1 MNLSLSIWLSAAWT
15 AAGWTMLHMVWI
27 GAVGGIVAAVL
38 RRLLRP
44 ARPEVRHGAAV
55 VCLLALAL
63 APGVIF
69 VRLYRPETATTLVP
83 APAPRLGEPVSSP
96 PALPALM
103 TALDSHRV
111 AIPPAPMSAPIT
123 TLAARFEP
131 VVALLPGVWLSGSL
145 ATLALVATGLVG
157 VDRLRRSSRPLEA
170 ESIAARC
177 GALAASLGIA
187 RRVGVAIC
195 DRIAAPVLIGVVRP
209 MILLPPAA
217 LCGWSVEQLEMA
229 LLHELAHVR
238 RHDNLIALLQRLVE
252 SLLFFHPAA
261 WWVSSWVGLERE
273 LCCDRLVIEHTGRP
287 RDYARMLAAM
297 AGAVPV
303 ARTAALAMA
312 GRPLLTRIRLIL
324 DMEDRS
330 MKLTLKE
337 WIGGLAAAI
346 TGAAIV
352 LAAHAGGPES
362 RGPNAADRDRQA
374 LARLSA
380 SILAQPE
387 GRTPQ
392 EGKATAMVEV
402 ARAFLRIGDR
412 ASALEVLR
420 RIDRLAGD
428 PPPKLNPDVK
438 NDLRGW
444 ERFAALTESARLWRE
459 AGDPDGARKVLAR
472 AGRMI
477 EALDGG
483 KIRDALERVGQEL
496 DDDLARVTPDGPNRL
511 NDEAAAFIAEASLI
525 LIDQYVALG
534 DMTEALEQIARLR
547 RSIEPLKGSIR
558 FLFDGVIG
566 GYLIRA
572 GDLAGGRELI
582 DRAHRDA
589 KVMTDARA
597 RSSALARL
605 VRSLAEAGEVDRA
618 LAIVREVS
626 PEEQQP
632 AFSQILD
639 TLSDDDH
646 TGPWLDP
653 VGINIKIVDRWR
665 TPKETAA
672 TRAELPK
679 VAEAA
684 RASGSAKVQARVLG
698 IIAHLQARAGD
709 IPGALAT
716 ARSIPTLRRSD
727 FPGPSDGFYDAV
739 KPAAL
744 AMIASVQTAS
754 GDRAGAST
762 TLGEAEAIARPIAA
776 DDQKL
781 IVMGMIAMQRAEL
794 GQLDTVRAIVGRC
807 RPLAL
812 AQAEP
817 RRSRMLLM
825 LAEAQVKAGDE
836 SGALELIDAIRDY
849 PGLEKACGLTAVAER
864 REKAG
869 GVTGADEL
877 RRRAVALLEAKAPEK
892 PRMGKVSNLNAI
904 GRDTFIDFDLEM
916 APGFVAYHRDWMLD
930 DLRVRA
936 GDLDGAIR
944 AARALPAPK
953 RDAALTRIAGDL
965 ANRGDV
971 ARAADLVQ
979 SIDSPEA
986 RMGAFVSLAYSIG
999 ARNEKT
1005 R

>member
-1 MNLSLSIWLSAAWT
+1 MSPALSASMSAAWT

-27 GAVGGIVAAVL
+27 GAVGGIGAAVL

-44 ARPEVRHGAAV
+44 VRPEVRHVAAV
-55 VCLLALAL
+55 ACLLALAL

-69 VRLYRPETATTLVP
+69 ARLYHPETTTTATAT
-83 APAPRLGEPVSSP
+83 AARTAEPGADS
-96 PALPALM
+96 PALPDLLPAL
-103 TALDSHRV
+103 ASHRAAV
-111 AIPPAPMSAPIT
+111 PPAPESAPIT

-131 VVALLPGVWLSGSL
+131 MVGYLPGVWLSGSL
-145 ATLALVATGLVG
+145 ATLGLIATGLVG

-170 ESIAARC
+170 DKIAAQC
-177 GALAASLGIA
+177 KTLATSLGIA

-195 DRIAAPVLIGVVRP
+195 DRIATPVLIGVVRP

-217 LCGWSVEQLEMA
+217 LCGWSIEQLEMA

-252 SLLFFHPAA
+252 SLLFFHPSA
-261 WWVSSWVGLERE
+261 WWISSWVGLERE

-297 AGAVPV
+297 AGAVP
-303 ARTAALAMA
+303 APRTAALAMT

-337 WIGGLAAAI
+337 WIGGLTAAVAV
-346 TGAAIV
+346 AAIV

-362 RGPNAADRDRQA
+362 RKPDAADRDRQA

-387 GRTPQ
+387 GRTPH
-392 EGKATAMVEV
+392 EGKATAMVEI
-402 ARAFLRIGDR
+402 ARAFLKIGDR

-428 PPPKLNPDVK
+428 PPPRLKPDAK

-444 ERFAALTESARLWRE
+444 ERFAALAESARLWRE

-472 AGRMI
+472 ASRMI

-483 KIRDALERVGQEL
+483 TVRDALERVGKEI
-496 DDDLARVTPDGPNRL
+496 DEDLARVTPDGPRRL
-511 NDEAAAFIAEASLI
+511 SDEEAGFIAEASLI
-525 LIDQYVALG
+525 LVDQYVALG
-534 DMTEALEQIARLR
+534 DMATAREQIARIR
-547 RSIEPLKGSIR
+547 RSIEPIKGAIR
-558 FLFDGVIG
+558 FEVDGVLG
-566 GYLIRA
+566 SYLIKA
-572 GDLAGGRELI
+572 GDLAGGREVI
-582 DRAHRDA
+582 ERAYRDA
-589 KVMTDARA
+589 MATRNVRA
-597 RSSALARL
+597 RSFVLRNLAAT
-605 VRSLAEAGEVDRA
+605 LAEARDIDRA
-618 LAIVREVS
+618 LAMVREMA
-626 PEEQQP
+626 PEAQQP
-632 AFSQILD
+632 AFTKILD

-653 VGINIKIVDRWR
+653 VGINVKIVDRWR
-665 TPKETAA
+665 TPKDPAA
-672 TRAELPK
+672 TRAALPK
-679 VAEAA
+679 IAEAA
-684 RASGSAKVQARVLG
+684 RASASVKVRARVLG

-709 IPGALAT
+709 IPAALAT
-716 ARSIPTLRRSD
+716 ARSIPALRRAD

-739 KPAAL
+739 RPVAL
-744 AMIASVQTAS
+744 AMIANEQAAA
-754 GDRAGAST
+754 GDHAGASA
-762 TLGEAEAIARPIAA
+762 TLDVAESTARAIDT

-781 IVMGMIAMQRAEL
+781 IAMGVIAMQRAEL
-794 GQLDTVRAIVGRC
+794 GQADAVRAIVGRC

-817 RRSRMLLM
+817 RRSRVLLM
-825 LAEAQVKAGDE
+825 LAEAQLRAGNE
-836 SGALELIDAIRDY
+836 PGALELIDAIRDY
-849 PGLEKACGLTAVAER
+849 PGLEKARGLTTVADR

-869 GVTGADEL
+869 DAEGANKL
-877 RRRAVALLEAKAPEK
+877 RQRAIACLEAKAPEK
-892 PRMGKVSNLNAI
+892 PQMGKVSNLNAI
-904 GRDTFIDFDLEM
+904 GRDAFIDFDLEL
-916 APGFVAYHRDWMLD
+916 AAGFVMYHRKWMLD

-944 AARALPAPK
+944 SARALPLPK

-965 ANRGDV
+965 ANRGDI
-971 ARAADLVQ
+971 ARAAELVQ

-986 RMGAFVSLAYSIG
+986 RIGAFVSLAYSIG
-999 ARNEKT
+999 ERNRKK
-1005 R
+1005 

>member
-1 MNLSLSIWLSAAWT
+1 MSPSFSVSMSAAWT
-15 AAGWTMLHMVWI
+15 AAGWTMLHLVWI
-27 GAVGGIVAAVL
+27 GAVGGMGSLVL

-63 APGVIF
+63 APGLIF
-69 VRLYRPETATTLVP
+69 ARLYRPETVTTP
-83 APAPRLGEPVSSP
+83 ASAPVPRLAEPGADS
-96 PALPALM
+96 PALPDLAPAFDLRRM
-103 TALDSHRV
+103 AV
-111 AIPPAPMSAPIT
+111 PPAPVAAPIT
-123 TLAARFEP
+123 AFAARFEP
-131 VVALLPGVWLSGSL
+131 MVGYLPGVWLSGSL
-145 ATLALVATGLVG
+145 ATLALVAIGLVG
-157 VDRLRRSSRPLEA
+157 VDRLRRASRPLEA
-170 ESIAARC
+170 DKIAAQC
-177 GALAASLGIA
+177 GSLAGSLGIA
-187 RRVGVAIC
+187 RRVGVAVC
-195 DRIAAPVLIGVVRP
+195 DRIATPVLIGVVRP

-229 LLHELAHVR
+229 LLHELAHVW

-261 WWVSSWVGLERE
+261 WWISSWVGLERE

-297 AGAVPV
+297 AGVVP
-303 ARTAALAMA
+303 APRTAALAMA
-312 GRPLLTRIRLIL
+312 AQPLLTRIRLIL

-337 WIGGLAAAI
+337 WIGGLAAAVAV
-346 TGAAIV
+346 TVIV

-380 SILAQPE
+380 SILAQPD
-387 GRTPQ
+387 GRAPH

-402 ARAFLRIGDR
+402 ARAFLKIGDQM
-412 ASALEVLR
+412 SALEVLR

-428 PPPKLNPDVK
+428 PPPRLKLDAK
-438 NDLRGW
+438 NDLGGW
-444 ERFAALTESARLWRE
+444 ERFAALAESARLWRE
-459 AGDPDGARKVLAR
+459 AGEPDGARKVLAR
-472 AGRMI
+472 ARRMI

-483 KIRDALERVGQEL
+483 TVRDALERVGKEM
-496 DDDLARVTPDGPNRL
+496 DEDLASVTPDGPRRL
-511 NDEAAAFIAEASLI
+511 NDGEAAFIAEASLM

-534 DMTEALEQIARLR
+534 DMATARQQIARLR
-547 RSIEPLKGSIR
+547 QSIEPLKGSIR

-566 GYLIRA
+566 GYMIRA
-572 GDLAGGRELI
+572 GEQAGGRELI
-582 DRAHRDA
+582 DRARRDA
-589 KVMTDARA
+589 MAMTDVRA
-597 RSSALARL
+597 RSSALSKL
-605 VRSLAEAGEVDRA
+605 VRALADAREIDRA
-618 LAIVREVS
+618 LALARELS
-626 PEEQQP
+626 PKQQQS
-632 AFSQILD
+632 AFATVLD

-646 TGPWLDP
+646 TGPWFDP

-665 TPKETAA
+665 TPKDPAA
-672 TRAELPK
+672 TRGALPK
-679 VAEAA
+679 IAEAA
-684 RASGSAKVQARVLG
+684 RASSSIKVQARVLG

-716 ARSIPTLRRSD
+716 ARSIPALRRAD

-739 KPAAL
+739 KPVAL
-744 AMIASVQTAS
+744 AMIASVQAAA
-754 GDRAGAST
+754 GNRAGAST
-762 TLGEAEAIARPIAA
+762 TLGEAEAIARPITA

-781 IVMGMIAMQRAEL
+781 IAMGVIAMQRAEL
-794 GQLDTVRAIVGRC
+794 GQADAVRAIVGRC
-807 RPLAL
+807 RTLAI

-817 RRSRMLLM
+817 RRSRVLLM
-825 LAEAQVKAGDE
+825 LAAARIKAGDE
-836 SGALELIDAIRDY
+836 PGALELIDAIRDY
-849 PGLEKACGLTAVAER
+849 PGLEKARGLTTVAEH

-869 GVTGADEL
+869 DMRGANEV
-877 RRRAVALLEAKAPEK
+877 RQRAVACLEAKAPEK

-904 GRDTFIDFDLEM
+904 GRDTFIDFDLEL
-916 APGFVAYHRDWMLD
+916 APGFVNFHRDWMLD

-944 AARALPAPK
+944 SARALPAPK

-965 ANRGDV
+965 ANRGDI
-971 ARAADLVQ
+971 ARAAELVQ

-986 RMGAFVSLAYSIG
+986 RMGAFVSLAYSIRV
-999 ARNEKT
+999 RNEKK
-1005 R
+1005 

>member
-1 MNLSLSIWLSAAWT
+1 MSLSLSAWISAAWT
-15 AAGWTMLHMVWI
+15 AAGWTMLHMAWI
-27 GAVGGIVAAVL
+27 GAVGGIGAAVL

-44 ARPEVRHGAAV
+44 VRPEVRHGAAV
-55 VCLLALAL
+55 ACLLALAL
-63 APGVIF
+63 APGLIF
-69 VRLYRPETATTLVP
+69 ARLYRPETVMTP
-83 APAPRLGEPVSSP
+83 ASASAPRFADPGAAP

-103 TALDSHRV
+103 PALDSHRV

-123 TLAARFEP
+123 TIAARFEP
-131 VVALLPGVWLSGSL
+131 MVGYLPGVWLSGSL

-157 VDRLRRSSRPLEA
+157 VDRLRRSSRPLES

-177 GALAASLGIA
+177 GALATSLGIA

-217 LCGWSVEQLEMA
+217 LCGWNIEQLEMA

-337 WIGGLAAAI
+337 WIGGLAAA
-346 TGAAIV
+346 TAVAAIV

-387 GRTPQ
+387 GREPH
-392 EGKATAMVEV
+392 GRKAMEMVEV
-402 ARAFLRIGDR
+402 AQAFLKIGDR
-412 ASALEVLR
+412 ASALEILR
-420 RIDRLAGD
+420 RIDHLVGD
-428 PPPKLNPDVK
+428 PPPKLKPGVSD
-438 NDLRGW
+438 DLLSR
-444 ERFAALTESARLWRE
+444 EEFAALVELARLWRE
-459 AGDPDGARKVLAR
+459 AGDLNGARKVLAR
-472 AGRMI
+472 VGRMI
-477 EALDGG
+477 GALDGHTV
-483 KIRDALERVGQEL
+483 RDALERIGKEI
-496 DDDLARVTPDGPNRL
+496 DEDLARVTPDGLRRL
-511 NDEAAAFIAEASLI
+511 NDVEAAFIAEASLM

-534 DMTEALEQIARLR
+534 DMPTAREQIARLR

-572 GDLAGGRELI
+572 GDRAGGRELI
-582 DRAHRDA
+582 DLARRDA
-589 KVMTDARA
+589 MAMTDARA

-605 VRSLAEAGEVDRA
+605 VRTLAEARELDRA
-618 LAIVREVS
+618 LVIVREMS
-626 PEEQQP
+626 PEAQQP

-639 TLSDDDH
+639 TLSNDDH

-665 TPKETAA
+665 SPKNPASARAA
-672 TRAELPK
+672 LPK
-679 VAEAA
+679 IAEAA
-684 RASGSAKVQARVLG
+684 RASASVKVQARVLG

-739 KPAAL
+739 RPVAL
-744 AMIASVQTAS
+744 AMIANVQAAA
-754 GDRAGAST
+754 GDRAGASA

-781 IVMGMIAMQRAEL
+781 IAMGVIAMQRAEL
-794 GQLDTVRAIVGRC
+794 GQADAVRTIVGRC

-812 AQAEP
+812 AQTEP
-817 RRSRMLLM
+817 RRSRVLLM
-825 LAEAQVKAGDE
+825 LAEAQIKAGDE
-836 SGALELIDAIRDY
+836 PGALERIDAIRDY
-849 PGLEKACGLTAVAER
+849 PGLEKARGMTAVADR

-869 GVTGADEL
+869 DANGANEL
-877 RRRAVALLEAKAPEK
+877 RQRAIACLEAKAPEK
-892 PRMGKVSNLNAI
+892 PRMGKVSNVNAI

-916 APGFVAYHRDWMLD
+916 VPGFVAHHRDWMLD
-930 DLRVRA
+930 NLRVRA
-936 GDLDGAIR
+936 GDLEGAIQS
-944 AARALPAPK
+944 ARVLPPPK
-953 RDAALTRIAGDL
+953 RDAALTRIANDL
-965 ANRGDV
+965 ANRGDM
-971 ARAADLVQ
+971 ARAAELVQ

-999 ARNEKT
+999 EPTKKK
-1005 R
+1005 